1 MMKSYIIS
9 VNSEIVEN
17 SDNHSHNSLKYKK
30 RREYIKESIIPIL
43 DFCDVEIFD
52 AITPD
57 DFEIDGDKIIYKN
70 KNYKRGIDWN
80 SGTFPNIYLNSI
92 TLTSYQL
99 YKKSLYLDQPIMILQ
114 DDLYI
119 PDENIENIKK
129 SIDDFLKIES
139 PAILYLQSECPWM
152 DGLPIRKYPKNIL
165 TKVTDSISII
175 DKNWYDLAGNV
186 GYVINK
192 KGSEKMIQLIDQL
205 GLSNDDQLT
214 TICMKNDIISVYIS
228 SKYDKMILLNKKLQ

>member
-1 MMKSYIIS
+1 MKSFIIS
-9 VNSEIVEN
+9 VSSEIIE
-17 SDNHSHNSLKYKK
+17 DIDKHSHNSIKYKQ
-30 RREYIKESIIPIL
+30 RREFLKESIIPIL

-57 DFEIDGDKIIYKN
+57 DFEINEDKILYKN
-70 KNYKRGIDWN
+70 KVFKRGSDWN
-80 SGTFPNIYLNSI
+80 SSTFPNIYLNSI

-99 YKKSLYLDQPIMILQ
+99 YKKSSDLNQPIMILQ

-129 SIDDFLKIES
+129 SIDDFLKIEI

-152 DGLPIRKYPKNIL
+152 ENFPIREYPKDVL
-165 TKVTDSISII
+165 TKVTDNISVI

-192 KGSEKMIQLIDQL
+192 KGSEKMIQLIDHL

-214 TICMKNDIISVYIS
+214 TIAMRSGLISVYTS